1 MVLDDTKWLMSI
13 INQFILIL
21 NDFDDTKILIYILG
35 W

>member
-13 INQFILIL
+13 INQFILII

>member
-1 MVLDDTKWLMSI
+1 MVLDDTKWLMSV
-13 INQFILIL
+13 INQFILII